1 MSCQK
6 DQYLLSL
13 YALVGSLSVV
23 TSGIIVL
30 FALGDLKPEEDAETK
45 RNLEATSISI
55 TNPEPE
61 DLRWKKFSLRI

>member
-45 RNLEATSISI
+45 QNLEATSISI

-61 DLRWKKFSLRI
+61 DLRWKTFSLRI